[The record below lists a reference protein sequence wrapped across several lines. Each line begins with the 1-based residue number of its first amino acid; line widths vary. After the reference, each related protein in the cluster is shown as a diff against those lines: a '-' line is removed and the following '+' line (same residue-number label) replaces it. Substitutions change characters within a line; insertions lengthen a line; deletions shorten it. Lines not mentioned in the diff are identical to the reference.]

1 MVVSVD
7 VRGQRELRAALVE
20 QALLAAR
27 EPDQRVLL
35 VVHAP
40 LMTTSRLSQEW
51 DSFLSLLQPAVA
63 HRLALAALGV
73 NGTVTHPRD
82 RLTEDAERLLGAPTS
97 RPAAARPY
105 RWDRKRFE
113 VFAALFDAWLTNA
126 GPVTITQLF
135 LSAGVSYPTVNVTL
149 KALQLREEITRT
161 QSRSAELLGMPRRS
175 LSELV
180 PRLTELRETHFY
192 VDGSGRGSSPESL
205 LGRLQKRKARG
216 VHVGGVA
223 AARQIWPGFNL
234 NGLPRVDVTIG
245 WDVPP
250 AWLHVVD
257 PALQRAP
264 ASSPNVVLAVHHT
277 HAPARA
283 EDSFWA
289 PPATVVFDL
298 FCLGLSEQAED
309 FIRHLRP

>member
-1 MVVSVD
+1 MVVTVE

-27 EPDQRVLL
+27 EPGQRVLL
-35 VVHAP
+35 AVHAP
-40 LMTTSRLSQEW
+40 LMTTSRLFQEW
-51 DSFLSLLQPAVA
+51 DSFLSVLQPALA
-63 HRLALAALGV
+63 PRLALAALGV
-73 NGTVTHPRD
+73 NGTVTQPRD
-82 RLTEDAERLLGAPTS
+82 RLTEEAEVLLGAPTS
-97 RPAAARPY
+97 RPVAVRSY

-126 GPVTITQLF
+126 GPVTINQL
-135 LSAGVSYPTVNVTL
+135 LQSAGVSYPTVNVTL
-149 KALQLREEITRT
+149 KALQLRQEVTRT
-161 QSRSAELLGMPRRS
+161 QSRSAELLGVPRRS

-192 VDGSGRGSSPESL
+192 VDGSGRGTSPESL
-205 LGRLQKRKARG
+205 LGRLHKKKPHG
-216 VHVGGVA
+216 VRIGGVA
-223 AARQIWPGFNL
+223 AARQTWPGFNL
-234 NGLPRVDVTIG
+234 NGLPRVDVTVG
-245 WDVPP
+245 WDVSP
-250 AWLHVVD
+250 AWLHGVD
-257 PALQRAP
+257 AALQRAP

-283 EDSFWA
+283 DSFWA
-289 PPATVVFDL
+289 SPATVVFDL